1 MSERRLAPLPR
12 TALLQVKL
20 FPNEA
25 ELDEVTQRLHGEIK
39 NVLQG
44 QQISIIESSARTK
57 TLERRMDKLQ
67 RRGRDF
73 PLPDVHGV
81 RLILAA
87 PDTHPAAQII
97 LDHYPS
103 PEKYWWGLPS
113 YRDYSD
119 PNMKGKYNRAS
130 LDSYEAIH
138 LNIRINEGARMA
150 EVQIMTPEQ
159 FIIAEQ
165 TREEYLRRQSIFD

>member
-1 MSERRLAPLPR
+1 MVEHKLTPLPR
-12 TALLQVKL
+12 TALMQVRL

-25 ELDEVTQRLHGEIK
+25 ELDEVTQRLHSEIRG
-39 NVLQG
+39 VVEQ
-44 QQISIIESSARTK
+44 QQISIIDSSARTK

-67 RRGRDF
+67 RRGWDF

-81 RLILAA
+81 RLILAT
-87 PDTHPAAQII
+87 PDTHPAAQVI

-103 PEKYWWGLPS
+103 PEEYWWGLPS

-119 PNMKGKYNRAS
+119 PNTKGKYNRAS
-130 LDSYEAIH
+130 LSSYEAIH
-138 LNIRINEGARMA
+138 LNIRINEGARLA

-159 FIIAEQ
+159 LIIAEQ
-165 TREEYLRRQSIFD
+165 TREEYLRRQSSF